1 MITTECRICKNKDLV
16 SVLDLGNQCLSGV
29 FPEKDSPDPSK
40 SPLELIKCNNSN
52 NDNFCGLLQLKETA
66 NLEEMYGST
75 YGYYSSIS
83 PSMVSH
89 LKEKADGLIKFT
101 KPKENEIIL
110 DIGCNDGTMLNLF
123 KDSGMKRIGMDPSS
137 EKFKDSFQDD
147 IEVIYDFFSEKPV
160 RQIIGDKECKI
171 ITSIAMFYDI
181 NDPISFMKEIRSLLA
196 KDGIWALELSYLP
209 LMLKNLTYDQICHEH
224 VTYLGLKEMEWMT
237 NRTDLKIID
246 VSFNYMNG
254 GSFYLYISRSDSEIS
269 SNKEKIDKLLE
280 SEECLSEF
288 EYFERFNNR
297 ILSHKDEII
306 NTLKMVND
314 SNKSIYGYGASTKAN
329 IILNLCEINE
339 TQLPKFCD
347 ANPEKFNLITPG
359 TNLPIIPKEQMRED
373 NPDYLMVF
381 IWHFSKEVLI
391 DEYDYIMNG
400 GQMIFIL
407 PRIHIVN
414 KENYDRYLKT
424 DFDELSF
431 SL

>member
-16 SVLDLGNQCLSGV
+16 SVVDLGNQCLSGV
-29 FPEKDSPDPSK
+29 FPEKDAPDPSK

-101 KPKENEIIL
+101 EPKENEIIL

-181 NDPISFMKEIRSLLA
+181 NDPNSFCKDINKLLE
-196 KDGIWALELSYLP
+196 KDGLWIVEFSYFP
-209 LMLKNLTYDQICHEH
+209 LLLKNLTYDQINHEH
-224 VTYLGLKEMEWMT
+224 VTYYTLT
-237 NRTDLKIID
+237 TFQKIID
-246 VSFNYMNG
+246 KHGLKVIDISFNEING
-254 GSFYLYISRSDSEIS
+254 GSAEVIVSKKGSRYKVNKLKISKVLEEERLINES
-269 SNKEKIDKLLE
+269 SYKKFNDRIDNVKKVVQFFLKKSTKKI
-280 SEECLSEF
+280 
-288 EYFERFNNR
+288 
-297 ILSHKDEII
+297 
-306 NTLKMVND
+306 V
-314 SNKSIYGYGASTKAN
+314 GYGASTKGN
-329 IILNLCEINE
+329 IILNHCKINSRDI
-339 TQLPKFCD
+339 KYICD
-347 ANPEKFNLITPG
+347 GNSQKLGLYTPG
-359 TNLPIIPKEQMRED
+359 SNIKIISKEKMRKMKI
-373 NPDYLMVF
+373 DYLF
-381 IWHFSKEVLI
+381 VLI
-391 DEYDYIMNG
+391 WSFRSEVIKQEKKFIRSG
-400 GQMIFIL
+400 GKLIFPL
-407 PRIHIVN
+407 PVFHIVD
-414 KENYDRYLKT
+414 KENYRQYLKEDLKT
-424 DFDELSF
+424 FAFNL
-431 SL
+431 

>member
-1 MITTECRICKNKDLV
+1 MMTTECRICKNKDLV
-16 SVLDLGNQCLSGV
+16 SVVDLGNQCLSGV
-29 FPEKDSPDPSK
+29 FPEKDAPDPSK
-40 SPLELIKCNNSN
+40 SPLELIKCNNSKDN
-52 NDNFCGLLQLKETA
+52 NFCGLLQLKETA

-89 LKEKADGLIKFT
+89 LKEKSDGLIKFT
-101 KPKENEIIL
+101 EPKENEIIL

-123 KDSGMKRIGMDPSS
+123 KDSRMKRIGMDPSS

-224 VTYLGLKEMEWMT
+224 VTYLGLKEMKWMT
-237 NRTDLKIID
+237 DRTDLKIID

-254 GSFYLYISRSDSEIS
+254 GSFYLYISRSDSEIPP
-269 SNKEKIDKLLE
+269 NKEKIDKILE

-297 ILSHKDEII
+297 ILSHRDEII
-306 NTLKMVND
+306 NILKMIKD
-314 SNKSIYGYGASTKAN
+314 ANKTVYGYGASTKAN
-329 IILNLCEINE
+329 IVLNLCQIDENL
-339 TQLPKFCD
+339 LPKICD
-347 ANPEKFNLITPG
+347 ANPEKFNLVTPG
-359 TNLPIIPKEQMRED
+359 TNLPIIPKDKMRSD
-373 NPDYLMVF
+373 QPDYLMVF
-381 IWHFSKEVLI
+381 IWHFRKEVLK

-400 GQMIFIL
+400 GVMIFVL
-407 PRIHIVN
+407 PRIHIIN
-414 KENYDRYLKT
+414 KSNYHRYLES

>member
-1 MITTECRICKNKDLV
+1 MTTECRICKNKDLV
-16 SVLDLGNQCLSGV
+16 SVVDLGNQCLSGV
-29 FPEKDSPDPSK
+29 FPEKDAPDPSK
-40 SPLELIKCNNSN
+40 SPLELIKCNNSKDN
-52 NDNFCGLLQLKETA
+52 NFCGLLQLKETA

-89 LKEKADGLIKFT
+89 LKEKSDGLIKFT
-101 KPKENEIIL
+101 EPKENEIIL

-123 KDSGMKRIGMDPSS
+123 KDSRMKRIGMDPSS

-224 VTYLGLKEMEWMT
+224 VTYLGLKEMKWMT
-237 NRTDLKIID
+237 DRTDLKIID

-254 GSFYLYISRSDSEIS
+254 GSFYLYISRSDSEIPP
-269 SNKEKIDKLLE
+269 NKEKIDKILE

-297 ILSHKDEII
+297 ILSHRDEII
-306 NTLKMVND
+306 NILKMIKD
-314 SNKSIYGYGASTKAN
+314 ANKTVYGYGASTKAN
-329 IILNLCEINE
+329 IVLNLCQIDENL
-339 TQLPKFCD
+339 LPKICD
-347 ANPEKFNLITPG
+347 ANPEKFNLVTPG
-359 TNLPIIPKEQMRED
+359 TNLPIIPKDKMRSD
-373 NPDYLMVF
+373 QPDYLMVF
-381 IWHFSKEVLI
+381 IWHFRKEVLK

-400 GQMIFIL
+400 GVMIFVL
-407 PRIHIVN
+407 PRIHIIN
-414 KENYDRYLKT
+414 KSNYHRYLES